1 MEVQM
6 LALLP
11 GNWTGVG
18 LCRGGLCI
26 LEAHKLLHAT
36 QRTPSHVI
44 CGANP
49 ELSSLPDLHL
59 SVLNQRPNGLCISCH
74 LMPGEILPCFV
85 ILAFALQLAGVLG
98 AWVAADWMPCSLEAY
113 IKYCNVLAIVG
124 IDTYFYEGPVYS
136 LVCLGHLTV

>member
-1 MEVQM
+1 M
-6 LALLP
+6 
-11 GNWTGVG
+11 G

-49 ELSSLPDLHL
+49 GLSSLPDLHL

-74 LMPGEILPCFV
+74 LMPGEILPCSV
-85 ILAFALQLAGVLG
+85 TLVSALQLAGVLG
-98 AWVAADWMPCSLEAY
+98 AWFTAD
-113 IKYCNVLAIVG
+113 
-124 IDTYFYEGPVYS
+124 
-136 LVCLGHLTV
+136 